1 MMQTSIASLA
11 MADGARAELLCVA
24 PVGEARELLYWLP
37 AMGIPARHYLP
48 LAEALA
54 ARGVA
59 VALHEWRGIGSSNWR
74 AGRRCDWGYREL
86 LQFDL
91 PAGLAAARA
100 RWPQAQLRLGG
111 HSLGGQ
117 LACLYA
123 AAHPAAASGIAL
135 VASGA
140 PYWRRF
146 RHGALI
152 RLAYL
157 LAAPLAGACG
167 HLPGRR
173 IGFGGNEA
181 RGIIADWS
189 RSGRS
194 GRYAAAAMALDF
206 EQRLGELRLP
216 VLALR
221 LADDWLGSAASLDWL
236 LGKMPQ
242 APSRHELVAAA
253 ELGLARAD
261 HFGWMKAPTPIA
273 ARIAQWCVTAATAGH
288 RAP

>member
-1 MMQTSIASLA
+1 MMDTSIAPLT

-24 PVGEARELLYWLP
+24 PAGEARELLYWLP
-37 AMGIPARHYLP
+37 AMGVPAKHYLP

-54 ARGVA
+54 TRGVA
-59 VALHEWRGIGSSNWR
+59 VALHEWRGIGSSTWR

-86 LQFDL
+86 LGLDM
-91 PAGLAAARA
+91 PTGLAAARA
-100 RWPQAQLRLGG
+100 RWPQARMWLGG

-123 AAHPAAASGIAL
+123 AAHPVAASGIAL
-135 VASGA
+135 VASGS

-146 RHGALI
+146 RHGGLI
-152 RLAYL
+152 RLAYG
-157 LAAPLAGACG
+157 LATPLARACG

-181 RGIIADWS
+181 RGVTADWS

-194 GRYAAAAMALDF
+194 GRYAAAAMPVDF
-206 EQRLGELRLP
+206 EQGLSELTLP

-221 LADDWLGSAASLDWL
+221 LADDWLGPAASLDWL
-236 LGKMPQ
+236 LGKMPRTS
-242 APSRHELVAAA
+242 ARHELVTAR
-253 ELGLARAD
+253 ELSLPRAD
-261 HFGWMKAPTPIA
+261 HFGWMKAPAPIA
-273 ARIAQWCVTAATAGH
+273 ARLASWCVTDAT
-288 RAP
+288 PS